1 MQTEKLMKVL
11 EDRFGVPRG
20 FATPLIPMLE
30 RVASQEPSSE
40 EWTLVLGGVARA
52 YRASQGDSE
61 LDQVSGL
68 MRQFSGE
75 LRKLEESMKV
85 LSAYLDRVRQQLH
98 PSLGSRLIH

>member
-1 MQTEKLMKVL
+1 MQTEKLVRVL
-11 EDRFGVPRG
+11 EDRFGVPRE

-30 RVASQEPSSE
+30 RVAAQGPSSN

-52 YRASQGDSE
+52 YRASQGDGE
-61 LDQVSGL
+61 LVEVSGL
-68 MRQFSGE
+68 MQQFSTE

>member
-1 MQTEKLMKVL
+1 MQTEKLVEML
-11 EDRFGVPRG
+11 EDRFGVPRA

-30 RVASQEPSSE
+30 RVASQEPSSD

-52 YRASQGDSE
+52 YRASQGESE
-61 LDQVSGL
+61 LGQVSGL
-68 MRQFSGE
+68 MQQFSAE